1 MGIDFMVLLHYLQI
15 LKMLYLGLYYL
26 GNLHKIFMT
35 RSGFEDFKNIV
46 DICLLQHFMKLLR
59 SEHCILNTLTCEVL
73 MWFCIRSMIL
83 VIASSLWRCLCDDPI
98 YVTTRL
104 CDDPSVWQP
113 SLWDDLVCVT
123 TLSYGL
129 GWDLWF

>member
-1 MGIDFMVLLHYLQI
+1 MVLLHYLQI

-46 DICLLQHFMKLLR
+46 DICLLQYFMKLLR

-73 MWFCIRSMIL
+73 MWFCNRSMIL
-83 VIASSLWRCLCDDPI
+83 VIASSL
-98 YVTTRL
+98 
-104 CDDPSVWQP
+104 
-113 SLWDDLVCVT
+113 
-123 TLSYGL
+123 
-129 GWDLWF
+129 